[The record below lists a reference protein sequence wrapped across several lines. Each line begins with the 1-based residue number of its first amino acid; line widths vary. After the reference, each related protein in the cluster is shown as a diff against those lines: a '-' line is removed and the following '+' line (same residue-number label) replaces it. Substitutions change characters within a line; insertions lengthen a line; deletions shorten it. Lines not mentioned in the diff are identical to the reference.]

1 MIHRAWALAG
11 VGLLAVLL
19 FTSLIIMNAAMESSA
34 RFGQFHLLLLG
45 LNGIGL
51 ITFIVLIGINLCRLL
66 QQWHR
71 RVPGSR
77 LTLRMVLIFS
87 ALAVIPVSIVYGFSL
102 HYLKRGIDTWF
113 DVRVEQALKDS
124 LALGREALDARMREL
139 VRQSQDM
146 AHNIENLEPATVR
159 LTLSDLRGRSGASEL
174 VLLTERGDILAADTA
189 AAELIPH
196 LPNETTLAQARQRDT
211 HFEFDELP
219 NAGPHARVLVKL
231 RPTDTMQMD
240 RPERILQALF
250 PLPERINRA
259 AVNVEAAFTKYQE
272 LTYLRRQLKNAFA
285 MSLTL
290 VLLFSVFTAVWAAI
304 FFARLL
310 AAPVRDLL
318 IGTQAVAQGNY
329 HTQLP
334 VPGND
339 EVGALVQSFN
349 EMTRRLTYSR
359 DEARQNRD
367 EVEAQRAYLE
377 AVLANL
383 SSGVMTLDTRRRL
396 RTANV
401 SAKNILGLQADAPRI
416 GEALSEICRA
426 RPFLEPFRH
435 AVEPHLQRG
444 AEGDWQE
451 QVILSTGGG
460 RRTLMC
466 RGTSLAGAAPGQAGH
481 VIVFDDI
488 TALIQGQRD
497 AAWSEV
503 ARRLAHEIKNPLTPI
518 QLSAERLRLKYLKTL
533 PEKDAEML
541 DRLTHTIVQQVETMK
556 EMVNTFSDY
565 ARAPQMKPQSVSI
578 NQLVEEV
585 LDLYRSATVAPVI
598 SLQLAPDLPP
608 VQADTSR
615 LRQVLNNLIKNALE
629 ASENGQAAQLA
640 VSTHVVHDKKHDAIE
655 LRIADR
661 GRGIAPDQIDR
672 IFEPYV
678 THKTKGTGLGLAIA
692 KKIVEEHGGTIWLEN
707 NTTGGA
713 SSVIRLPLAAR
724 NRDTSSLAEPAG
736 ALRA

>member
-1 MIHRAWALAG
+1 
-11 VGLLAVLL
+11 
-19 FTSLIIMNAAMESSA
+19 
-34 RFGQFHLLLLG
+34 
-45 LNGIGL
+45 
-51 ITFIVLIGINLCRLL
+51 
-66 QQWHR
+66 
-71 RVPGSR
+71 
-77 LTLRMVLIFS
+77 
-87 ALAVIPVSIVYGFSL
+87 
-102 HYLKRGIDTWF
+102 
-113 DVRVEQALKDS
+113 
-124 LALGREALDARMREL
+124 
-139 VRQSQDM
+139 
-146 AHNIENLEPATVR
+146 
-159 LTLSDLRGRSGASEL
+159 
-174 VLLTERGDILAADTA
+174 
-189 AAELIPH
+189 
-196 LPNETTLAQARQRDT
+196 
-211 HFEFDELP
+211 
-219 NAGPHARVLVKL
+219 
-231 RPTDTMQMD
+231 
-240 RPERILQALF
+240 
-250 PLPERINRA
+250 
-259 AVNVEAAFTKYQE
+259 
-272 LTYLRRQLKNAFA
+272 
-285 MSLTL
+285 
-290 VLLFSVFTAVWAAI
+290 
-304 FFARLL
+304 
-310 AAPVRDLL
+310 
-318 IGTQAVAQGNY
+318 
-329 HTQLP
+329 
-334 VPGND
+334 
-339 EVGALVQSFN
+339 
-349 EMTRRLTYSR
+349 MTRRLAFSR

-460 RRTLMC
+460 RRTLIC
-466 RGTSLAGAAPGQAGH
+466 RGTSLGGAAPGQAGH

-518 QLSAERLRLKYLKTL
+518 QLSAERLRLKYLKSL

-565 ARAPQMKPQSVSI
+565 ARAPQMRLQSVSI
-578 NQLVEEV
+578 NQLVQEV
-585 LDLYRSATVAPVI
+585 LDLYRNVAVAPVI
-598 SLQLAPDLPP
+598 SLQLSEELPNI
-608 VQADTSR
+608 QADPSR

-629 ASENGQAAQLA
+629 ASENGTPAQIS
-640 VSTHVVHDKKHDAIE
+640 VSTHRVSDKKSESLE
-655 LRIADR
+655 LRIADQ
-661 GRGIAPDQIDR
+661 GRGIPADQIDR
-672 IFEPYV
+672 VFEPYI

-707 NTTGGA
+707 NATGGA
-713 SSVIRLPLAAR
+713 SSVIRLPLVTR
-724 NRDTSSLAEPAG
+724 SRENSNPLAPLE